1 MSVRAIS
8 SSTDRLWT
16 KPFVSLLLIGFL
28 SNTSCFM
35 LETTIPIYA
44 GHLGGNSTIV
54 GLTTTLVAI
63 TALVFRPIT
72 GILLDLRDRKSI
84 YLIGLLLFSIVNLAL
99 IFTDTIPVL
108 LCLRIFYGIG
118 FSILTTAV
126 ATICSDMIPAARLG
140 EGMGYAG
147 VAMTAAQAVGPAFG
161 LYMIQHFEFSEFFIL
176 PFGLVLVAA
185 LLSVFARFDNGGLKA
200 VEIVK
205 VEKHPPENSIK
216 PPATRSPRAVFI
228 ERGAILPSL
237 VMFSVVFPFALNITF
252 LPMYA
257 LSRGIQDIGLFFTIT
272 AVTALFTRPLIGRL
286 FDRHGA
292 FRVVVPGLALIF
304 LSMSLLSIA
313 VTLPMFLAAAA
324 MFGFGSGSIQ
334 PAMITLAIRLSSS
347 SRRGAANATFLCFLD
362 LGMAVGAVGW
372 GLLITLAGYSKI
384 FLMAAGCPILS
395 FLLFFFVL
403 ERRRKSIAMANNRL
417 AKLAGE

>member
-1 MSVRAIS
+1 MSARTIP
-8 SSTDRLWT
+8 STDRLWT
-16 KPFVSLLLIGFL
+16 RPFVSLLLIGFL

-35 LETTIPIYA
+35 LETTIPVFA

-63 TALVFRPIT
+63 TALVFRPVT

-84 YLIGLLLFSIVNLAL
+84 YLIGLLLFAIVNLAL

-108 LCLRIFYGIG
+108 LTLRIFYGIG
-118 FSILTTAV
+118 FSILTTAI
-126 ATICSDMIPAARLG
+126 ATIFSDMIPPARLG

-161 LYMIQHFEFSEFFIL
+161 LYMIQHVEFSVFFIL
-176 PFGLVLVAA
+176 SFGIVLIAA
-185 LLSVFARFDNGGLKA
+185 LLSVFARLDNGGAKA
-200 VEIVK
+200 VEIVIA
-205 VEKHPPENSIK
+205 EEHPPANSNK
-216 PPATRSPRAVFI
+216 QAVARSPRPVLI

-237 VMFSVVFPFALNITF
+237 VMFFVVLPFALNITF

-257 LSRGIQDIGLFFTIT
+257 LNRGIRDIGLFFTIT
-272 AVTALFTRPLIGRL
+272 AVTTLFTRPLVGKV

-292 FRVVVPGLALIF
+292 FRVVVPGLVLIF
-304 LSMSLLSIA
+304 LAMSLLSIA
-313 VTLPMFLAAAA
+313 ATLPMFLTAAA

-334 PAMITLAIRLSSS
+334 PVMIALAIRLSSS
-347 SRRGAANATFLCFLD
+347 SRRGAANATFFCFLD
-362 LGMAVGAVGW
+362 LGIALGSIGG
-372 GLLITLAGYSKI
+372 GLLIPLTGYSNI
-384 FLMAAGCPILS
+384 FLMASGCPILS

-403 ERRRKSIAMANNRL
+403 ERRRKAISMAKGRL